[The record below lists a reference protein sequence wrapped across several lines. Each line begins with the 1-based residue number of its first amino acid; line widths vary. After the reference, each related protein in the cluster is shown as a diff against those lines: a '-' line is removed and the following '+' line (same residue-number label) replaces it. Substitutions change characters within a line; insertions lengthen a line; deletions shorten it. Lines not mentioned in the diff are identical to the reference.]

1 MISAPSLAAMRTNA
15 SAVTMFCSRSFVIAN
30 CVVATVT
37 SRGGRSAGSARRLSR
52 GGGASLIPE
61 PMPSMRTKPT
71 RQLNQERLV
80 RLSVSTRA
88 RNNSIPPSRD
98 VTSTNHHRRR
108 AQNKPNRS
116 ALNRRK
122 IEMSLLFIRFLLPFS
137 SSLIGVRTHGQRTD
151 ESHILPM

>member
-37 SRGGRSAGSARRLSR
+37 SRGGRTAGSARRLSR

-88 RNNSIPPSRD
+88 RNNSIPQW
-98 VTSTNHHRRR
+98 TSRRR

-116 ALNRRK
+116 VCAESTK
-122 IEMSLLFIRFLLPFS
+122 EMSLTPSSFYTVFTTIFFLFDRRAHA
-137 SSLIGVRTHGQRTD
+137 RTTHRRK
-151 ESHILPM
+151 SYPAYVV